1 MPKPT
6 RGLPESFRLEVS
18 KEAMRG
24 PVQLGTYDDEFTE
37 PATRSTVS
45 PAPQIVRQSP
55 AVAEARRIP
64 SPTASLAA
72 TRVMSSSPPP
82 DAPSEA
88 VEPVSSPPAGGRHF
102 RRVSRKQLN
111 LTPETL
117 RMIDEL
123 IDQMKHQ
130 SVQKDLKGSE
140 MFQAL
145 VAALYDAREYIDMGS
160 VPPRG
165 RWGTPT
171 ANAFPVAL
179 KNAFHD
185 AIQRWSSRYR
195 F

>member
-1 MPKPT
+1 
-6 RGLPESFRLEVS
+6 
-18 KEAMRG
+18 
-24 PVQLGTYDDEFTE
+24 
-37 PATRSTVS
+37 
-45 PAPQIVRQSP
+45 
-55 AVAEARRIP
+55 
-64 SPTASLAA
+64 
-72 TRVMSSSPPP
+72 
-82 DAPSEA
+82 
-88 VEPVSSPPAGGRHF
+88 
-102 RRVSRKQLN
+102 
-111 LTPETL
+111 
-117 RMIDEL
+117 MIDEL